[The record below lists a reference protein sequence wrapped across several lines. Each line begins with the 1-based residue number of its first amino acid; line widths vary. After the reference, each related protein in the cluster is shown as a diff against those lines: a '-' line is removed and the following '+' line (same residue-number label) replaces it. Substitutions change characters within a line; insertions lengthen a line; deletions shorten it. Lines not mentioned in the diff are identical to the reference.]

1 MTAARR
7 EQLVVE
13 ARPAAQGVHVAARGH
28 ELTVDEAARYGGHD
42 TGANPVEHLLAGLAS
57 ASVVVLRIVGES
69 AVAERT
75 TLRVSASLN
84 VDRVMGADDGAVF
97 DSIRLEW
104 EVQSDAHAE
113 RLRAV
118 LPLLAARRPGQA
130 LVDAATTSLTGDY
143 DSYYA
148 TQNIRV
154 VVTTLTSYGWT
165 GESQPSGVIKC

>member
-1 MTAARR
+1 MTTARR

-13 ARPAAQGVHVAARGH
+13 ARPATRGVHVAARGH

-57 ASVVVLRIVGES
+57 ASLVVLRLVGEG

-84 VDRVMGADDGAVF
+84 VDRVMGADDGAMFESV
-97 DSIRLEW
+97 RLEW
-104 EVQSDAHAE
+104 EVRSEAHAE
-113 RLRAV
+113 RLRKA

-130 LVDAATTSLTGDY
+130 LVDAAAASCE
-143 DSYYA
+143 
-148 TQNIRV
+148 V
-154 VVTTLTSYGWT
+154 VLVR
-165 GESQPSGVIKC
+165 P